1 MLLGVYDL
9 LLARSNQLDAQRDY
23 LETMKSYWLARA
35 DLERAIGGS
44 TLGEA
49 LVAKPPVPQAESM
62 PAEHKHH

>member
-9 LLARSNQLDAQRDY
+9 LLARRNQLDAQRDY
-23 LETMKSYWLARA
+23 LETLKSYWLARA

-44 TLGEA
+44 SLGEA
-49 LVAKPPVPQAESM
+49 RMAEPLAPNTEPM